1 MARLAIFALTA
12 AAAGIAGQGLMSEG
26 QNGAGHSTIGN
37 AVAGTGCNIKGNV
50 SMNTGERIYH
60 VPGQKFYSETIITA
74 GKGER
79 WFCSED
85 EARAAGWRKA
95 RR

>member
-1 MARLAIFALTA
+1 MARLAILALTTV
-12 AAAGIAGQGLMSEG
+12 AAGLAGQRIWSEDTG
-26 QNGAGHSTIGN
+26 DAGHSAIAAT
-37 AVAGTGCNIKGNV
+37 VMGCDIKSNI

-60 VPGQKFYSETIITA
+60 LPGQKFYSQMIIAA

-85 EARAAGWRKA
+85 EARAAG
-95 RR
+95 